1 MVVTL
6 SGVNGMSFAIQL
18 VISSQVNR
26 EVLNFGAGNHTTFSW
41 GDAFYFPGGTPPT
54 IGAGTITLLGYY
66 VFEDSDGVSP
76 GKIMI
81 SGIEDLRPAS

>member
-1 MVVTL
+1 ML
-6 SGVNGMSFAIQL
+6 SAV
-18 VISSQVNR
+18 
-26 EVLNFGAGNHTTFSW
+26 AGQQGSIELRVQEGSDTTFSW